1 MSEVK
6 KSWSVCYCW
15 WQATSYPVCL
25 PSNILVWG
33 ISIQL
38 VLFKEFTLEYT
49 VLTVYVLCL
58 LTFAKINYTARV
70 FVLPILYYCDVVWTP
85 LYLCN
90 ILNVWRGFILS
101 SIVYHLVNICNYYRN
116 GDGFIQWH
124 RCLECYTSCRHHV
137 WVMYFNMLLMLPHAL
152 ARIFTAYIRTIFAK
166 HSFYYRGTQIW
177 NSLNPVLYTTRKL
190 DQFRSVYQSQ
200 LIN

>member
-1 MSEVK
+1 MSFA
-6 KSWSVCYCW
+6 CW
-15 WQATSYPVCL
+15 P
-25 PSNILVWG
+25 
-33 ISIQL
+33 
-38 VLFKEFTLEYT
+38 
-49 VLTVYVLCL
+49 
-58 LTFAKINYTARV
+58 FAKINYTV
-70 FVLPILYYCDVVWTP
+70 FLCYPCCIIVMLYGHH
-85 LYLCN
+85 YLCN
-90 ILNVWRGFILS
+90 ILNVWREFILS
-101 SIVYHLVNICNYYRN
+101 SIVYHLVNIYNYYRN

-166 HSFYYRGTQIW
+166 RSFYYRGTQIW